1 MTTFYEFKDYFNR
14 KISDWNTIQ
23 PHYNHLM
30 YIRTRGKPGLVVEF
44 RSDPSYEGTVCA
56 YLSAYASGKE
66 KDALSTVLKDA
77 LSLFEGDPIPAE
89 LDILIGAVLE
99 ACGYTNKG
107 IGLLEIGLATLVIGA
122 ALSAIFFAGRR
133 K

>member
-1 MTTFYEFKDYFNR
+1 MTTFYEFKDYFSR
-14 KISDWNTIQ
+14 KISEWNTIQ

-30 YIRTRGKPGLVVEF
+30 YIRTRGKPALVAEF
-44 RSDPSYEGTVCA
+44 RADVTFENTVCA

-89 LDILIGAVLE
+89 LDILIGAILE
-99 ACGYTNKG
+99 ACGYTNKRM
-107 IGLLEIGLATLVIGA
+107 GLLEIGLAALLVGA
-122 ALSAIFFAGRR
+122 ALSAIFFAGR
-133 K
+133 KK